1 MKKALLFISFVLFS
15 NSIFSQTDKESS
27 IPIPYETVEYRPN
40 FPGGMNEFINY
51 IMKNYQV
58 SEEEEA
64 ETGVLEASVIID
76 KIGNITSI
84 EIIKDVGNSGNE
96 IKRILSKSPKWSP
109 GSQNGF
115 SVPVIYNFKVT
126 FN

>member
-1 MKKALLFISFVLFS
+1 MKKALLFLSIILFS
-15 NSIFSQTDKESS
+15 NSIFSQTDKESNT
-27 IPIPYETVEYRPN
+27 PIPYETVEYRPN
-40 FPGGMNEFINY
+40 FPGGMNEFISY

-64 ETGVLEASVIID
+64 ETGVLEASIIID
-76 KIGNITSI
+76 KTGNITAI

-96 IKRILSKSPKWSP
+96 IKRVLSKSPKWSP
-109 GSQNGF
+109 GSQNGIP
-115 SVPVIYNFKVT
+115 VAVIYNFKVT